1 MNLSN
6 YIIGEDLGSGS
17 FGKVCLVTR
26 KSDKKIFAMKRVK
39 LSKLN
44 KKEKEHA
51 VNEIRILYSLNNKN
65 IIGYEEAFYDDES
78 ETLNIIMEYADDG
91 DLETK
96 IKELSKKKLF
106 FDENTIWN
114 ILIQI
119 LFGLKYL
126 HDNKIIHRDLKSA
139 NIFLTKNGIVKI
151 GDLNVSKVL
160 NQNKMAQT
168 KTGTPYYSAP
178 EIWENKSYDNK
189 IDIWSVGCIIYEM
202 CCLVCPFR
210 STSILKLALLINKG
224 EYKPI
229 PDIYSDNLSNIISK
243 MIIVN
248 PLKRFNCDKLL
259 KIPFVIDKIKDNQL
273 MNVEKGKK
281 VIMISTIKLPMRIA
295 NINNILPQKKDK
307 FEEEMLKND
316 LFETKKLTSSISLVN
331 DDKNNNIQ
339 NENELK
345 NEIKKI
351 EDNKNIKNSDL
362 FGNIPV
368 YDFVENKIN
377 EIDDKPKKKVVIQK
391 YNNNIKKKSKPI
403 KSKLKIK
410 K

>member
-44 KKEKEHA
+44 QKEKEHA

-248 PLKRFNCDKLL
+248 PTKRFNCDKLL
-259 KIPFVIDKIKDNQL
+259 KIPFLVEKINNNQL

-281 VIMISTIKLPMRIA
+281 AILISTIKLPMRIS

-307 FEEEMLKND
+307 YEEEMLMND

-345 NEIKKI
+345 NDIKKI

-377 EIDDKPKKKVVIQK
+377 EIDVKPKKKVVIQK

>member
-44 KKEKEHA
+44 QKEKEHA

-65 IIGYEEAFYDDES
+65 IIGYEEAFYDNES

-248 PLKRFNCDKLL
+248 PTKRFNCDKLL
-259 KIPFVIDKIKDNQL
+259 KIPFLVEKINNNQL

-281 VIMISTIKLPMRIA
+281 AILISTIKLPMRIS

-307 FEEEMLKND
+307 YEEEMLMND

-345 NEIKKI
+345 NDIKKI

-377 EIDDKPKKKVVIQK
+377 EIDVKPKKKVVIQK

>member
-1 MNLSN
+1 MSLSN
-6 YIIGEDLGSGS
+6 YIIGENLGSGS
-17 FGKVCLVTR
+17 YGKVCIVTR
-26 KSDKKIFAMKRVK
+26 KSGKEIFAMKRVK
-39 LSKLN
+39 LSKLSI
-44 KKEKEHA
+44 KEKEHA
-51 VNEIRILYSLNNKN
+51 LNEIRILYSLNNKN

-91 DLETK
+91 DLESK
-96 IKELSKKKLF
+96 IKELKKNKLF

-160 NQNKMAQT
+160 NNNKMAET

-178 EIWENKSYDNK
+178 EIWEDKLYDNK

-202 CCLVCPFR
+202 CSLVCPFR
-210 STSILKLALLINKG
+210 ATAISKLAKLIKKG
-224 EYKPI
+224 EYIPI

-259 KIPFVIDKIKDNQL
+259 KIPSVVEKIKNNQL
-273 MNVEKGKK
+273 INVEKGKK
-281 VIMISTIKLPMRIA
+281 VILISTIKLPMRIA
-295 NINNILPQKKDK
+295 NINNLLPQKKDK
-307 FEEEMLKND
+307 YEEEMLMND
-316 LFETKKLTSSISLVN
+316 LFESQKLSSSLSLV
-331 DDKNNNIQ
+331 DEEKNNNI
-339 NENELK
+339 K
-345 NEIKKI
+345 NVKDDIKKI
-351 EDNKNIKNSDL
+351 EDNKKTNNHDL
-362 FGNIPV
+362 FANIPV
-368 YDFVENKIN
+368 FDFVENKI
-377 EIDDKPKKKVVIQK
+377 EFKPKKKIVIQK
-391 YNNNIKKKSKPI
+391 YNNNSKKKSKPVKPKI
-403 KSKLKIK
+403 RIK

>member
-1 MNLSN
+1 MSLSN
-6 YIIGEDLGSGS
+6 YIIGENLGSGS
-17 FGKVCLVTR
+17 YGKVCIVTR
-26 KSDKKIFAMKRVK
+26 KSDKQIFAMKRVK

-44 KKEKEHA
+44 TKEREHA

-91 DLETK
+91 DLESK
-96 IKELSKKKLF
+96 IKELKKNKLF

-160 NQNKMAQT
+160 NNNKMAET

-178 EIWENKSYDNK
+178 EIWEDKLYDNK

-210 STSILKLALLINKG
+210 STSILKLSLKYLHSVSLQALS
-224 EYKPI
+224 
-229 PDIYSDNLSNIISK
+229 IYFFLNSYTLLSQGI
-243 MIIVN
+243 
-248 PLKRFNCDKLL
+248 KLELNQNL
-259 KIPFVIDKIKDNQL
+259 KILSFFPRN
-273 MNVEKGKK
+273 
-281 VIMISTIKLPMRIA
+281 
-295 NINNILPQKKDK
+295 
-307 FEEEMLKND
+307 
-316 LFETKKLTSSISLVN
+316 
-331 DDKNNNIQ
+331 
-339 NENELK
+339 
-345 NEIKKI
+345 
-351 EDNKNIKNSDL
+351 
-362 FGNIPV
+362 
-368 YDFVENKIN
+368 
-377 EIDDKPKKKVVIQK
+377 
-391 YNNNIKKKSKPI
+391 
-403 KSKLKIK
+403 
-410 K
+410 

>member
-1 MNLSN
+1 MSLSN
-6 YIIGEDLGSGS
+6 YIIGENLGSGS
-17 FGKVCLVTR
+17 YGKVCIVTR
-26 KSDKKIFAMKRVK
+26 KSDKQIFAMKRVK

-44 KKEKEHA
+44 TKEREHA

-91 DLETK
+91 DLESK
-96 IKELSKKKLF
+96 IKQLNKNQLF

-160 NQNKMAQT
+160 NNNKMAET

-178 EIWENKSYDNK
+178 EIWEDKLYDNK

-248 PLKRFNCDKLL
+248 PTKRFNCDKLL
-259 KIPFVIDKIKDNQL
+259 KIPFLVEKINNNQL

-281 VIMISTIKLPMRIA
+281 AILISTIKLPMRIS

-307 FEEEMLKND
+307 YEEEMLMND

-345 NEIKKI
+345 NDIKKI

-377 EIDDKPKKKVVIQK
+377 EIDVKPKKKVVIQK

>member
-44 KKEKEHA
+44 QKEKEHA

-248 PLKRFNCDKLL
+248 PTKRFNCDKLL
-259 KIPFVIDKIKDNQL
+259 KIPFLVEKINNNQL

-281 VIMISTIKLPMRIA
+281 AILISTIKLPMRIA
-295 NINNILPQKKDK
+295 NINNLLPQKKDK
-307 FEEEMLKND
+307 YEEEMLMND

-345 NEIKKI
+345 NDIKKI

-377 EIDDKPKKKVVIQK
+377 EIDVKPKKKVVIQK

-403 KSKLKIK
+403 KSKFKIK

>member
-1 MNLSN
+1 MSLSN
-6 YIIGEDLGSGS
+6 YIIGENLGSGS
-17 FGKVCLVTR
+17 YGKVCIVTR
-26 KSDKKIFAMKRVK
+26 KSDKQIFAMKRVK

-44 KKEKEHA
+44 TKEREHA

-91 DLETK
+91 DLESK
-96 IKELSKKKLF
+96 IKQLNKNQLF

-139 NIFLTKNGIVKI
+139 NIFMTKNGIVKI
-151 GDLNVSKVL
+151 GDLNVSKFL
-160 NQNKMAQT
+160 NENKMAQT

-178 EIWENKSYDNK
+178 EIWDDKSYDNK
-189 IDIWSVGCIIYEM
+189 IDIWSFGCIIYEM
-202 CCLVCPFR
+202 CCLKCPFR
-210 STSILKLALLINKG
+210 STSISNLAKLIKKG
-224 EYKPI
+224 EYKSI

-316 LFETKKLTSSISLVN
+316 LFESKKLSSSILN
-331 DDKNNNIQ
+331 DNEKKNSIK
-339 NENELK
+339 NENT
-345 NEIKKI
+345 IK
-351 EDNKNIKNSDL
+351 EDNKIINDNKNSNNKDL
-362 FGNIPV
+362 FDNIPV
-368 YDFVENKIN
+368 IDYFENKI
-377 EIDDKPKKKVVIQK
+377 EVKPKKKIIIQK
-391 YNNNIKKKSKPI
+391 YNINKKKP
-403 KSKLKIK
+403 KSVKLKIK
-410 K
+410 MKK

>member
-44 KKEKEHA
+44 QKEKEHA

-248 PLKRFNCDKLL
+248 PTKRFNCDKLL
-259 KIPFVIDKIKDNQL
+259 KIPFLVEKINNNQL
-273 MNVEKGKK
+273 MNVEKEKK
-281 VIMISTIKLPMRIA
+281 AILISTIKLPMRIS

-307 FEEEMLKND
+307 YEEEMLMND

-345 NEIKKI
+345 NDIKKI

-377 EIDDKPKKKVVIQK
+377 EIDVKPKKKVVIQK

>member
-1 MNLSN
+1 MSLSN
-6 YIIGEDLGSGS
+6 YIIGENLGSGS
-17 FGKVCLVTR
+17 YGKVCIVTR
-26 KSDKKIFAMKRVK
+26 KSDKEIFAMKRVK

-44 KKEKEHA
+44 TKEREHA

-248 PLKRFNCDKLL
+248 PTKRFNCDKLL
-259 KIPFVIDKIKDNQL
+259 KIPFLVEKINNNQL
-273 MNVEKGKK
+273 MNVEKEKK
-281 VIMISTIKLPMRIA
+281 AILISTIKLPMRIS

-307 FEEEMLKND
+307 YEEEMLMND

-331 DDKNNNIQ
+331 EDKNNNIQ

-345 NEIKKI
+345 NDIKKI

-377 EIDDKPKKKVVIQK
+377 EIDVKPKKKVVIQK

>member
-44 KKEKEHA
+44 QKEKEHA

-248 PLKRFNCDKLL
+248 PTKRFNCDKLL
-259 KIPFVIDKIKDNQL
+259 KIPFLVEKINNNQL

-281 VIMISTIKLPMRIA
+281 AILISTIKLPMRIS

-307 FEEEMLKND
+307 YEEEMLMND

-339 NENELK
+339 KENELK
-345 NEIKKI
+345 NDIKKI

-377 EIDDKPKKKVVIQK
+377 EIDVKPKKKVVIQK

>member
-1 MNLSN
+1 
-6 YIIGEDLGSGS
+6 
-17 FGKVCLVTR
+17 
-26 KSDKKIFAMKRVK
+26 
-39 LSKLN
+39 
-44 KKEKEHA
+44 
-51 VNEIRILYSLNNKN
+51 
-65 IIGYEEAFYDDES
+65 
-78 ETLNIIMEYADDG
+78 
-91 DLETK
+91 
-96 IKELSKKKLF
+96 
-106 FDENTIWN
+106 
-114 ILIQI
+114 
-119 LFGLKYL
+119 
-126 HDNKIIHRDLKSA
+126 
-139 NIFLTKNGIVKI
+139 
-151 GDLNVSKVL
+151 
-160 NQNKMAQT
+160 MAQT

-248 PLKRFNCDKLL
+248 PTKRFNCDKLL
-259 KIPFVIDKIKDNQL
+259 KIPFLVEKINNNQL

-281 VIMISTIKLPMRIA
+281 AILISTIKLPMRIS

-307 FEEEMLKND
+307 YEEEMLMND

-345 NEIKKI
+345 NDIKKI

-377 EIDDKPKKKVVIQK
+377 EIDVKPKKKVVIQK

>member
-44 KKEKEHA
+44 QKEKEHA

-248 PLKRFNCDKLL
+248 PTKRFNCDKLL
-259 KIPFVIDKIKDNQL
+259 KIPFLVEKINNNQL

-281 VIMISTIKLPMRIA
+281 AILISTIKLPMRIS

-307 FEEEMLKND
+307 YEEEMLMND

-331 DDKNNNIQ
+331 DDKNNNTQ

-345 NEIKKI
+345 NDIKKI

-368 YDFVENKIN
+368 YDFVENKTN
-377 EIDDKPKKKVVIQK
+377 EIDVKPKKKVVIQK